1 MGIPPRVDWQQIK
14 EHWPAGER
22 CVAIIDRRAIHVILS
37 LFRRFEWIATFDKS
51 QEAIDDWDYIQRIM
65 ADAEYELGVAMPLS
79 EIVQYIDEIESLL
92 RALNTHASCCQQ
104 PVDWSE
110 GDDFTDPVTDGVGNV
125 PQNIIDAGYA
135 DDASDWAGFD
145 DYKCMISHIMIKGM
159 ELTLR
164 EAIPLFGS
172 SGEILG
178 GLGTLSTLFGTIL
191 TTSGP
196 VALAVVGSF
205 ASVAGLAVL
214 LLGLGE
220 ILTEALAD
228 SLADN
233 HDELACAIYNADGS
247 EGAVAALEDKI
258 DELYSDANAALLKAM
273 SLAPMLKALYAG
285 RYDQQD
291 IAQNL
296 ADAGFDTAD
305 YTCTCELQ
313 EVDRDIYGLR
323 WDYQMVVGRPDDD
336 YELKYPYQSDTLN
349 NCGNYVVTPAST
361 GWTWRKDAIGE
372 DGAIENS
379 DADEVLKL
387 SAGCWQQVRRSLLW
401 RFACIDA
408 HTNDANGELKNFE
421 ALIEDGEGGYEWVPA
436 NMDVDDTSSRL
447 TWDGSTL
454 FVDKSP
460 GTGTWAVLA
469 ELEVLNVLVE
479 PW

>member
-1 MGIPPRVDWQQIK
+1 MSMPPRVDWQQIK
-14 EHWPAGER
+14 ESWPSGER
-22 CVAIIDRRAIHVILS
+22 CIAILDRRAIHVILS
-37 LFRRFEWIATFDKS
+37 LFPRFEWLATFGKS
-51 QEAIDDWDYIQRIM
+51 ELAKTDWDYIQRIM
-65 ADAEYELGVAMPLS
+65 ADAEYELGVAMPVS
-79 EIVQYIDEIESLL
+79 ELIQYIDEIESLL

-104 PVDWSE
+104 PVDWSG
-110 GDDFTDPVTDGVGNV
+110 GDDFTDQVTDGVGNV
-125 PQNIIDAGYA
+125 PQNIIDAGFA
-135 DDASDWAGFD
+135 DDSSDWAGFD
-145 DYKCMISHIMIKGM
+145 DYKCMISHVMIKGM

-191 TTSGP
+191 TTSGA
-196 VALAVVGSF
+196 VAVAVVGSF

-247 EGAVAALEDKI
+247 EGAVTALEDKI
-258 DELYSDANAALLKAM
+258 DELYSDANAALLKGM
-273 SLAPMLKALYAG
+273 SLGPMLKALYAG

-296 ADAGFDTAD
+296 ADAGFDPAS

-313 EVDRDIYGLR
+313 EVDMDIYGLR
-323 WDYQMVVGRPDDD
+323 WDYQMSGNRPDGD
-336 YELKYPYQSDTLN
+336 YEQKYPYQSDTLN
-349 NCGNYVVTPAST
+349 NCGNYVVTPALT
-361 GWTWRKDAIGE
+361 TTRKDAVGE
-372 DGAIENS
+372 DGAIENG
-379 DADEVLKL
+379 DADKVLKL
-387 SAGCWQQVRRSLLW
+387 SAGCWQEVRRSLLW
-401 RFACIDA
+401 RFACTDA
-408 HTNDANGELKNFE
+408 HWNSADGTLTNFE
-421 ALIEDGEGGYEWVPA
+421 ALVEDGEGGYEWVPA
-436 NMDVDDTSSRL
+436 TIYVDDSATVKM
-447 TWDGSTL
+447 TWDGTTL
-454 FVDKSP
+454 TIDKDG

-469 ELEVLNVLVE
+469 ELEILNVLVE